1 MHIELFTDRLKLSTL
16 VPNDKANFVAM
27 QTDVG
32 VNRYV
37 RVCES
42 LPQVEAK
49 FEARLVPWEFES
61 GEWLTLV
68 IETLEGDFVGYTGF
82 HQDCAL
88 SRRAEVG
95 YMLSPAM
102 SGRGFATEATR
113 AVIDWGAHLFDIHK
127 FVAWCSEQNLG
138 SRAVL
143 ERLGFQLEGVLKS
156 HSLIGDEWHND
167 CVYGLLADERGD
179 VN

>member
-1 MHIELFTDRLKLSTL
+1 MPIQLYTNRLRLRPLISADR
-16 VPNDKANFVAM
+16 DNFIAM
-27 QTDVG
+27 QTDAE

-42 LPQVEAK
+42 VAEVERK
-49 FEARLVPWEFES
+49 FEARLNPWRYDS

-68 IETLEGDFVGYTGF
+68 IETLDGEFVGYTGF
-82 HQDCAL
+82 HMECAL

-102 SGRGFATEATR
+102 SGKGFATEATR
-113 AVIDWGAHLFDIHK
+113 AVIDWGAHSFNVHK
-127 FVAWCSEQNLG
+127 FIAWCSESNAG
-138 SRAVL
+138 SRKVL
-143 ERLGFQLEGVLKS
+143 ERLGFTLEGVLKC
-156 HSLIGDEWHND
+156 HSLIGDVWHND
-167 CVYGLLADERGD
+167 CVYGLLADARLD